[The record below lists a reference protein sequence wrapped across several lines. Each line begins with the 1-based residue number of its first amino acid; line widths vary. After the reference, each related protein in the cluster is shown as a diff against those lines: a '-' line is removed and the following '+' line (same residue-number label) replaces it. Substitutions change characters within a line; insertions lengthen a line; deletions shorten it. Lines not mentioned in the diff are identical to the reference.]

1 MAEDEALQVAA
12 DKAAVLRTWSYEEL
26 MARLL
31 GKCESTELTAASG
44 TAYVI
49 ESSAERQDDE
59 QLRVVVSVVRGP
71 TESFVVA
78 PDGTFV
84 TEG

>member
-1 MAEDEALQVAA
+1 VAEDEALQVAA
-12 DKAAVLRTWSYEEL
+12 AKAAVLRTWSYEEL
-26 MARLL
+26 TTRLL

-49 ESSAERQDDE
+49 ESSAELEDDE

-71 TESFVVA
+71 TESFVAA

>member
-1 MAEDEALQVAA
+1 VADDEALQVAA
-12 DKAAVLRTWSYEEL
+12 DRAAVLRTWSYEEL
-26 MARLL
+26 TTRLL
-31 GKCESTELTAASG
+31 GKCESTELLAASG

-49 ESSAERQDDE
+49 EASAQQEGDDR
-59 QLRVVVSVVRGP
+59 LRVVVSVVRGP

>member
-1 MAEDEALQVAA
+1 VDQDEALQVAA

-26 MARLL
+26 TTRLL
-31 GKCESTELTAASG
+31 GKCESTQLTAASG
-44 TAYVI
+44 TAYVT
-49 ESSAERQDDE
+49 EASAEQQDEE
-59 QLRVVVSVVRGP
+59 QLRVVISVVGGP

-84 TEG
+84 SES